1 MKIETRREKF
11 TKLKE
16 NPLLLELHDSPDKEA
31 ILELL
36 KNEYVARKCDRQ
48 RRVPEHLSYIEV
60 LGSELIN
67 NQLPNQKVIDIGP
80 GPGEFLEICRYLD
93 YEVKGYDALLDDSE
107 MGDEYVLYSS
117 LMAKQQ
123 QIDIEYV
130 GFENLISAL
139 PFVDDSVFFINSRG
153 SIEQVF
159 KQHLKG
165 IPHRI
170 EIRAERSWVIT
181 DSLREEFLTFLKE
194 AERVLQNRGVI
205 LIRGNGNA
213 NTKEYDLLLKRA
225 IAQVP
230 NLYLDERFSFE
241 NRLHKIIKI
250 KQ

>member
-139 PFVDDSVFFINSRG
+139 PFDDDSVFFINSRG

-170 EIRAERSWVIT
+170 EIRAER
-181 DSLREEFLTFLKE
+181 
-194 AERVLQNRGVI
+194 
-205 LIRGNGNA
+205 
-213 NTKEYDLLLKRA
+213 
-225 IAQVP
+225 
-230 NLYLDERFSFE
+230 
-241 NRLHKIIKI
+241 
-250 KQ
+250 